1 MDKNYYMIITT
12 KEDYK
17 KDLENNFKFLGFPA
31 RNKKSVEKF
40 NIGDKVVFYVTKISS
55 FAATVEITGES
66 FYSTKQVWTD
76 EYDVWPYRVESQKE
90 YAISEE
96 EKMIYIKDI
105 WDNLEFIKNK
115 QKWGSQVQ
123 GSFRKISEHDYK
135 VILKSIKE
143 KCDE

>member
-66 FYSTKQVWTD
+66 FYSTKKVWTD

-143 KCDE
+143 RCDE

>member
-17 KDLENNFKFLGFPA
+17 KDLENNFKFLGFPT

-143 KCDE
+143 RCDE

>member
-55 FAATVEITGES
+55 FTATVEITGES

-143 KCDE
+143 RCDE

>member
-66 FYSTKQVWTD
+66 FYSAKQVWTD

-96 EKMIYIKDI
+96 EKMIYI
-105 WDNLEFIKNK
+105 
-115 QKWGSQVQ
+115 
-123 GSFRKISEHDYK
+123 
-135 VILKSIKE
+135 
-143 KCDE
+143 

>member
-40 NIGDKVVFYVTKISS
+40 NIGDKVIFYVTKISS
-55 FAATVEITGES
+55 FAATVEIAGES

-143 KCDE
+143 RCDE

>member
-17 KDLENNFKFLGFPA
+17 KDLENNFKFLGFSA

-143 KCDE
+143 RCDE